1 MSTDPRTIQNP
12 TRVGTP
18 LRDAAVDP
26 APGDF
31 LPPVNAGLEG
41 EEGNPH
47 GPNVYAPG
55 IHAEQGIRPVRP
67 GAVSA
72 DAATQS
78 TEESA
83 HASQWQGVED
93 APEPDPEPT
102 DPEEGTP

>member
-1 MSTDPRTIQNP
+1 MSADPRDYVNP
-12 TRVGTP
+12 TRVGTR

-26 APGDF
+26 RPGDF
-31 LPPVNAGLEG
+31 LPPVNAGKSG

-55 IHAEQGIRPVRP
+55 IHGEQGIRPVRP